1 VQILKDDNNPENVG
15 KIMAWPYGVKINAK
29 LQAELKPEFGKPHI
43 PFDLFE
49 GKPFLVHVTQ
59 VAGFNNYDNSKFL
72 DEKSPLVIDGV
83 TMEKTPE
90 SLTKIKAFLEQS
102 PELSTYDYQEWDQA
116 TEDFV
121 NDVIRNTVP
130 GGRMMESIEK
140 TNRSTFSTE
149 APSIKS
155 TPVQAP
161 SAPAALPDLDS
172 PLGTDFDLDMSTGS
186 FDDELYG
193 SL

>member
-1 VQILKDDNNPENVG
+1 
-15 KIMAWPYGVKINAK
+15 M
-29 LQAELKPEFGKPHI
+29 
-43 PFDLFE
+43 
-49 GKPFLVHVTQ
+49 
-59 VAGFNNYDNSKFL
+59 
-72 DEKSPLVIDGV
+72 
-83 TMEKTPE
+83 
-90 SLTKIKAFLEQS
+90 
-102 PELSTYDYQEWDQA
+102 DQA